1 VPGVRYDALV
11 RVEAIVQ
18 SHLQKRDLPGAAT
31 AAIQELGPSVVRY
44 LRTMLRGDDDVA
56 DTFSD
61 WAEALWSG
69 IGTFEGR
76 SSFRT
81 WAYRLAFTSA
91 MHVCDRAHRK
101 RERRLAT
108 GEASVLAQEIRNTV
122 YSVERRRQRLD
133 ELRSELTTDEQTLL
147 FLRVEQELPWEEVAA
162 VMTTKDAPVDPATA
176 RKRYERLKEKLR
188 KLARERGLV
197 E

>member
-1 VPGVRYDALV
+1 V
-11 RVEAIVQ
+11 RVETLVQ
-18 SHLQKRDLPGAAT
+18 SCLQKHDLPAAAT
-31 AAIQELGPSVVRY
+31 VAIKELGPNVVRY
-44 LRTMLRGDDDVA
+44 LRAMLRNEEDVA

-61 WAEALWSG
+61 WAESLWSG

-81 WAYRLAFTSA
+81 WAFRLAFTSA

-101 RERRLAT
+101 RERRFAT
-108 GEASVLAQEIRNTV
+108 GEASGLAQEIRTATAIVN
-122 YSVERRRQRLD
+122 ERRRQGLA
-133 ELRSELTTDEQTLL
+133 ELRSELAPEEQTLL
-147 FLRVEQELPWEEVAA
+147 FLRVEQELPWEEIAA
-162 VMTTKDAPVDPATA
+162 VLSQAAPVDPATV

-188 KLARERGLV
+188 KLARDRGLV

>member
-1 VPGVRYDALV
+1 MPVEALV
-11 RVEAIVQ
+11 Q
-18 SHLQKRDLPGAAT
+18 SRLRERDLPGAAT
-31 AAIQELGPSVVRY
+31 VAIQKLGPSIVRY
-44 LRTMLRGDDDVA
+44 LRAMLRDDDDVA

-61 WAEALWSG
+61 WAESLWSG

-91 MHVCDRAHRK
+91 MHVCDRAHRR

-108 GEASVLAQEIRNTV
+108 SEASVLAQEIRTTV
-122 YSVERRRQRLD
+122 FSVERRRQRLD
-133 ELRSELTTDEQTLL
+133 ELRSELTPDEQSLL
-147 FLRVEQELPWEEVAA
+147 FLRVEQELPWDEIAA
-162 VMTTKDAPVDPATA
+162 ILTTQDARVDPATV

-188 KLARERGLV
+188 RLARDRGLV

>member
-1 VPGVRYDALV
+1 M

-18 SHLQKRDLPGAAT
+18 SRLRERDLPGAAT
-31 AAIQELGPSVVRY
+31 AAIQELGPSIVRY
-44 LRTMLRGDDDVA
+44 LRAMLRDDDDVA

-61 WAEALWSG
+61 WAESLWSG

-91 MHVCDRAHRK
+91 MHVCDRAHRR
-101 RERRLAT
+101 RERRLGT
-108 GEASVLAQEIRNTV
+108 SEASVLAQEIRTTV
-122 YSVERRRQRLD
+122 FSVERRRQRLD
-133 ELRSELTTDEQTLL
+133 ELRSELTPDEQSLL
-147 FLRVEQELPWEEVAA
+147 FLRVEQELPWDEIAA
-162 VMTTKDAPVDPATA
+162 VLTTQDAPVDPATA

-197 E
+197 D